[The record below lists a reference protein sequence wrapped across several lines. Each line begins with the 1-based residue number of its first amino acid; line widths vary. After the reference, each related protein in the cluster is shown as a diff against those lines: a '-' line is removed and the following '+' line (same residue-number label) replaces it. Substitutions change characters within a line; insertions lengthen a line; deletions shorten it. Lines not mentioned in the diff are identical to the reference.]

1 MRHAVPFA
9 QLLDDAVAA
18 ATVASTLPRSTPPTA
33 FPRAV
38 GVFEFTMAAQ
48 PVSRIVP
55 HSRSTYQVVEEPRVD
70 SQLPKTNSRTFGG
83 WKLELGSSRARK
95 RLTPAQRKAVDE
107 MVSLGAS
114 LDADFTPDE
123 LRGAY
128 RQLARRY
135 HPDVHPRCTEHE
147 KARMAALFTRAHDS
161 YQVLLGRDAA

>member
-18 ATVASTLPRSTPPTA
+18 ATVASTLPGSTSPTA

-38 GVFEFTMAAQ
+38 GFFEFTIAAQ

-55 HSRSTYQVVEEPRVD
+55 HSRSTYQVVEESRVHA
-70 SQLPKTNSRTFGG
+70 QVPNANSRTFGS
-83 WKLELGSSRARK
+83 WKLERGRGRAKK
-95 RLTPAQRKAVDE
+95 RLTSAQRKAVDE

-135 HPDVHPRCTEHE
+135 HPDVHPTCTERE
-147 KARMAALFTRAHDS
+147 KATLNALFTRAHAS
-161 YQVLLGRDAA
+161 YQTLLARDAA

>member
-18 ATVASTLPRSTPPTA
+18 ATVASPLPRSTPPTA

-38 GVFEFTMAAQ
+38 GFFEFTLGAQ

-55 HSRSTYQVVEEPRVD
+55 HSRSTYQVVEEPRV
-70 SQLPKTNSRTFGG
+70 N
-83 WKLELGSSRARK
+83 WKLGLGSRVATK
-95 RLTPAQRKAVDE
+95 HLTPAQRQAVEE
-107 MVSLGAS
+107 MTSLGAS

-135 HPDVHPRCTEHE
+135 HPDVHPTCTERE
-147 KARMAALFTRAHDS
+147 KATLNALFARAHAS

>member
-1 MRHAVPFA
+1 MVPFA

-18 ATVASTLPRSTPPTA
+18 ATVAASFPRSTPPTA

-38 GVFEFTMAAQ
+38 GFFEFTVGAQ

-55 HSRSTYQVVEEPRVD
+55 HSRSTYQVVEEPRVN
-70 SQLPKTNSRTFGG
+70 SQRPNTTSQRSGS
-83 WKLELGSSRARK
+83 WKLDLGSFVAKK
-95 RLTPAQRKAVDE
+95 RLTPAQRKAVEE
-107 MVSLGAS
+107 MTSLGAS
-114 LDADFTPDE
+114 LGADFTPDE

-135 HPDVHPRCTEHE
+135 HPDVHPTCTERE
-147 KARMAALFTRAHDS
+147 KATLNALFTRAHAS